1 MRPYGQYSYAAM
13 VAAAMP
19 DLIDHHIYIYIY
31 ILHVMFRLGFTNV
44 KTKVPAPR
52 GSTRFSSIILS
63 FPKAFCKVCWQL
75 SACCAKCICFN
86 ARRIMHISHPCK
98 CSKNPRCACL
108 HRKSQPPCAMMPSG
122 ISLLSVASSTTS
134 TRGQAK
140 HWWHC
145 ASSQAKHWSTS
156 RP

>member
-19 DLIDHHIYIYIY
+19 DLIDHHIYIY

-75 SACCAKCICFN
+75 SACFAKCICFN

-108 HRKSQPPCAMMPSG
+108 HRKNQRPCGMMPSYLFSACIARDRPG
-122 ISLLSVASSTTS
+122 RAFERLCPSGRLAAVGRPACCLLAF
-134 TRGQAK
+134 
-140 HWWHC
+140 
-145 ASSQAKHWSTS
+145 
-156 RP
+156 